1 MHTPRIHQ
9 SKYTGYMHTVLL
21 IYVLPICIRLICWF
35 FLFHLFR
42 LCGVL
47 AIFSFYNTQI
57 KINSCTLFSLI
68 FIIIIIMFICITKY
82 LIDFHLLF
90 DRTQKKTYYTTKIG
104 WNYNNNNN
112 NKKLQP
118 QLFSFFFFVFFVNE
132 IVLNELGLR
141 VLKSWFYIFLLFSL
155 LFIFSLFIWQKETN
169 GAEIPFMAQLIL
181 FTISSHF
188 NFLHMYGL
196 IHFGNEFGE
205 GKNRRFKEIES
216 NFKK

>member
-90 DRTQKKTYYTTKIG
+90 DRTQKKHTTQQKSDETTTTTITTKNCNR
-104 WNYNNNNN
+104 NY
-112 NKKLQP
+112 
-118 QLFSFFFFVFFVNE
+118 FRFFFVFFVNE

>member
-118 QLFSFFFFVFFVNE
+118 QLFSFFFSFF
-132 IVLNELGLR
+132 
-141 VLKSWFYIFLLFSL
+141 SWMKLYWMSL
-155 LFIFSLFIWQKETN
+155 DWEYWKVDFIFSYCFLF
-169 GAEIPFMAQLIL
+169 FSFFL
-181 FTISSHF
+181 FSSD
-188 NFLHMYGL
+188 
-196 IHFGNEFGE
+196 
-205 GKNRRFKEIES
+205 
-216 NFKK
+216 KKKQTVPKYRSWLS